1 MTIYQKKRKKKR
13 GCTKPIDVD
22 VEIREYSVD
31 VRGFA
36 CFGRGHANTMQS
48 VNKKKKDGLDL
59 WKVGSLFTLE

>member
-1 MTIYQKKRKKKR
+1 MGAHLSKKEEKKR

-36 CFGRGHANTMQS
+36 CFGRGHANAMQS
-48 VNKKKKDGLDL
+48 DN
-59 WKVGSLFTLE
+59 